1 MEQRGSPRREAW
13 KWTQTNSSRT
23 QGGLTADIPFG
34 APVSQDEQDPA
45 CSISCPPAPQ
55 VPFPGRLCLLSLAW
69 LSCLSLLRGLWG
81 SWAGPRRP
89 TADGQRLSPRG
100 KRGAI
105 RKRGDHDSY
114 SNIGTSSH
122 LVELR
127 GFQTDS
133 TSVIPLEPSSNAVR
147 YVLHPHF
154 AHEREENAYLAQR
167 GLKS

>member
-1 MEQRGSPRREAW
+1 MVIFIFHLPWKIFGSN
-13 KWTQTNSSRT
+13 NS
-23 QGGLTADIPFG
+23 
-34 APVSQDEQDPA
+34 
-45 CSISCPPAPQ
+45 
-55 VPFPGRLCLLSLAW
+55 
-69 LSCLSLLRGLWG
+69 
-81 SWAGPRRP
+81 
-89 TADGQRLSPRG
+89 
-100 KRGAI
+100 
-105 RKRGDHDSY
+105 DHDSY